1 MIKEYF
7 LKKLKSKITR
17 DLQFQT
23 DYFKGVNC
31 KVGKE
36 LKNTKT
42 FDNKRCHHNSYDNY
56 VNHPEKLKIRAAWC
70 FNDENDGFVHFIN
83 YDIENKVYVDDT
95 LGGMKKHYTYLI
107 FNCYWIEHQLCKDH
121 HSPDDW
127 LGWVKQDLYDRY
139 CTNWLWKMFIN
150 VDDL

>member
-1 MIKEYF
+1 MIKEYL

-17 DLQFQT
+17 DLQFQA

-36 LKNTKT
+36 ITNAKT
-42 FDNKRCHHNSYDNY
+42 LDNLRCHHNSYDNY
-56 VNHPEKLKIRAAWC
+56 RSNPDTLKIRASWC
-70 FNDENDGFVHFIN
+70 YENENDGFVHFIN
-83 YDIENKVYVDDT
+83 YDVENKVYVDDT
-95 LGGMKKHYTYLI
+95 LGGLRIHYNYLI
-107 FNCYWIEHQLCKDH
+107 FNCYWLENQLKEEPINP
-121 HSPDDW
+121 SQW
-127 LGWVKQDLYDRY
+127 LMWVREDLYNRY